1 MPNYPNLVPRFLE
14 YVKKETRSDENSTT
28 VPSTQTQVQFAKDI
42 AVELT
47 AIGLKNVRI
56 SAKSGYVFA
65 ELPSNLADDS
75 NVKTVGF
82 LAHMDTADFN
92 ATDVKPKI
100 VENYD
105 GESDIALDDA
115 QTIMLSPK
123 DFPNLKNYQGHDLIT
138 TDGTTLLGA
147 DDKAGVAEII
157 TVMEYLVAH
166 PEIKHGTVMIGIGP
180 DEEIGTGSLNFD
192 VAEFGADIAYTVDG
206 GPLGELEYETFN
218 AAQSKLKFLG
228 KEVHPATAKGVMVNA
243 IQLAMDYHN
252 MLPKDEVPE
261 KTEGRQGFFHVIDVN
276 GSVAEASLAYII
288 RDHDR
293 EIFEQRKQLML
304 DNAAKMNA
312 TLGEE
317 RVLIEVKDQYYN
329 MREVIEKDMTVVE
342 LAKEAMQNLGITPEI
357 YPVRGGTDGSTIS
370 FMGLPTPN
378 IFAGGENM
386 HGRYEYVSKQVMQQ
400 AADVVLEIIKLA
412 AK

>member
-75 NVKTVGF
+75 NVKKVGF

-218 AAQSKLKFLG
+218 AAQAKLKFLG

-342 LAKEAMQNLGITPEI
+342 LAKEAMKNLGITPEI

>member
-1 MPNYPNLVPRFLE
+1 MRNYPNLVPRFLE

-218 AAQSKLKFLG
+218 AAQAKLKFLG

>member
-1 MPNYPNLVPRFLE
+1 
-14 YVKKETRSDENSTT
+14 
-28 VPSTQTQVQFAKDI
+28 
-42 AVELT
+42 
-47 AIGLKNVRI
+47 
-56 SAKSGYVFA
+56 
-65 ELPSNLADDS
+65 
-75 NVKTVGF
+75 
-82 LAHMDTADFN
+82 MDTADFN

-218 AAQSKLKFLG
+218 AAQAKLKFLG

>member
-218 AAQSKLKFLG
+218 AAQAKLKFLG

-317 RVLIEVKDQYYN
+317 RVLTEVKDQYYN